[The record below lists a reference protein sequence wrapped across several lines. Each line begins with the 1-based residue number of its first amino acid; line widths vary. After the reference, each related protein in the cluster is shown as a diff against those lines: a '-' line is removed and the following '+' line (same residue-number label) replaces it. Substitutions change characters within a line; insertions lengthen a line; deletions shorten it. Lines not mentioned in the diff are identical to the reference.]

1 MPDETNTT
9 EMVVDTQNAQEI
21 VPAESADGQDE
32 WGEFDAERAKATI
45 QKLREH
51 EQRALK
57 LEKQTKALEKK
68 LAEYETAEQQRKQ
81 AEMSEMSEV
90 ERLKAEVEAAK
101 AAQQAAAEEM
111 VTMRI
116 KQAMFTAAAKMGFHN
131 PEDAYLMAD
140 LTEVELGEDGEVS
153 GVETALKELLKSR
166 PYLAKSEVAPDID
179 AIKRGKAKDKS
190 GIDIGSLKNRWGI

>member
-1 MPDETNTT
+1 MNATETVETKQNNENPNADENATNT
-9 EMVVDTQNAQEI
+9 
-21 VPAESADGQDE
+21 DE

-57 LEKQTKALEKK
+57 LEKQSKALEKK
-68 LAEYETAEQQRKQ
+68 LAEYETAEQERKQ
-81 AEMSEMSEV
+81 AEMSEV
-90 ERLKAEVEAAK
+90 ERLKAEVEQAK
-101 AAQQAAAEEM
+101 AAQQAAVEEV

-116 KQAMFTAAAKMGFHN
+116 KQALYTQAAQMGFHN

-179 AIKRGKAKDKS
+179 AIKRGKAKDKD

>member
-1 MPDETNTT
+1 MPNETNTI

-81 AEMSEMSEV
+81 AEMSEV

-140 LTEVELGEDGEVS
+140 LTEVDLGEDGAVA
-153 GVETALKELLKSR
+153 GVETALKDLLKSR
-166 PYLAKSEVAPDID
+166 PYLAKSESAPDID
-179 AIKRGKAKDKS
+179 ASKRGKAKDKDE
-190 GIDIGSLKNRWGI
+190 IDVDSLRRRWGI